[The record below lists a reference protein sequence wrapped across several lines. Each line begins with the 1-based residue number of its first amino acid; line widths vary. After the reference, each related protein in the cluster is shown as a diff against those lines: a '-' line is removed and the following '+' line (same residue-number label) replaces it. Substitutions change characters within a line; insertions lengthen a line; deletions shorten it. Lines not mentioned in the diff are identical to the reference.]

1 MNASI
6 LLPALASQLCL
17 VTGQILMKQA
27 MNETNLTPVSWAKFT
42 ARFVP
47 GVAALSAWF
56 FLWGGLLQRAD
67 LSYLFP
73 FEGLSPVL
81 VVLAAALILKERLT
95 PRAWVGIALIGVG
108 VAFVS
113 AS

>member
-17 VTGQILMKQA
+17 VAGQIFMKQA
-27 MNETNLTPVSWAKFT
+27 MNETNRAPVPWARFAT
-42 ARFVP
+42 RFVP
-47 GVAALSAWF
+47 GVAVLSAWF

-81 VVLAAALILKERLT
+81 VVLAAAFILRERLT
-95 PRAWVGIALIGVG
+95 PRAWIGIALIGAG
-108 VAFVS
+108 VALVS

>member
-1 MNASI
+1 MTTA
-6 LLPALASQLCL
+6 LLITAVASQLCL
-17 VTGQILMKQA
+17 VTGQLLMKHA
-27 MNETNLTPVSWAKFT
+27 MNQTNLTPVPW
-42 ARFVP
+42 ARFAP
-47 GVAALSAWF
+47 RFALGVAALSAWF

-81 VVLAAALILKERLT
+81 IVFGAALFLKERLT
-95 PRAWVGIALIGVG
+95 PQSWFGIVLIGAG
-108 VAFVS
+108 VAVVS